1 MSTRPAMRVLA
12 LIEANVLTGPAKNL
26 IAFASRVRGWQERP
40 VEITLATY
48 ERGNPEENRFLQA
61 ARLAEI
67 PYEVISETGA
77 FDLSVIGKLR
87 GLIRKVRP
95 DLIQTHAVKS
105 HFLMLLTGAWRSTPW
120 IAFHH
125 GYTATTWKTTAY
137 NRFDRVSLRWPRRIV
152 TVCQPFADEI
162 YSQGIP
168 PGRVSIIHNAIKP
181 FTPPPE
187 QLVYE
192 TRSRFQLPE
201 GTPVILAVGRLSQ
214 EKGYVDLMDAVSRI
228 RSSNPALPFRLA
240 IVGEGPERVAIERR
254 IAAVPGL
261 SESVVLCGHQTD
273 VRPFYAI
280 ASVVALTSH
289 SEGSP
294 NVLLEAQAAGVPVV
308 ATAVGGVPEIATHGK
323 TALLVEKGDKTGI
336 ADALADI
343 LQNREMAGRLAEAGR
358 RHVLERFTPEV
369 HMRSMLS
376 VYEAALAG

>member
-1 MSTRPAMRVLA
+1 MRVLA

-48 ERGNPEENRFLQA
+48 ERRNPEENRFLQA
-61 ARLAEI
+61 ARLAEV
-67 PYEVISETGA
+67 PYEVIFESGA

-87 GLIRKVRP
+87 RLIRRVRP
-95 DLIQTHAVKS
+95 DIIQTHAVKS

-168 PGRVSIIHNAIKP
+168 AGQVSIIHNAIQP

-187 QLVYE
+187 ELICE

-201 GTPVILAVGRLSQ
+201 GMPVILAVGRLSQ
-214 EKGYVDLMDAVSRI
+214 EKGYGDLVDAANRI

-240 IVGEGPERVAIERR
+240 IVGEGPERAAMERQ
-254 IAAVPGL
+254 IAAAGL
-261 SESVVLCGHQTD
+261 SESVVLCGHQMD

-280 ASVVALTSH
+280 ASVVALPSH

-323 TALLVEKGDKTGI
+323 TALLVARGDKTGM
-336 ADALADI
+336 ADALASI
-343 LQNREMAGRLAEAGR
+343 LQNRELAGRLAEAGR

-369 HMRSMLS
+369 HMRLMVS
-376 VYEAALAG
+376 VYKEVLAG